1 MTLRRL
7 CLRSVFHFHAIN
19 HQTMYTIIPQ
29 QIPPN
34 KRTEI
39 NEKILFAIN
48 SGKDMIPAESIYNCY
63 TGIGGLHNLKQ
74 SDFNSYHEYAEAK
87 KEFEMGQFFTPH
99 EICRDMVNVLSP
111 SSSEMILDMCC
122 GMGNF
127 FNHLPNQH
135 NAYGFD
141 IDGKAIS
148 VAKYLY
154 PDAHIEKCDIQ
165 QYHPEQHFDAII
177 GNPPFNLKLD
187 FRLSQEY
194 YIDKA
199 YHLLN
204 PAGFLMIIVP
214 ASFMQ
219 NEFWEKSRVSR
230 VNEDFSFIGQTRLS
244 PHAFTS
250 VGVDNFNTKI
260 MVFLR
265 RSQHIEMTPYNT
277 DEFVSMAELKER
289 VKRAREMKHRLRLDL
304 MRETNRI
311 DKEELEHF
319 EYKLA
324 KYMYELKAHK
334 RLNKHIDKATALVTK
349 FRNQK
354 PPENATNEQ
363 MKEWERKKLT
373 TVKVLVTIRKY
384 ITSQNVIPRKGIALV
399 KTSYG
404 FKLKQYAPRLLD
416 KTEHRSASVNN
427 LILGHSKLPMPESVT
442 EENIKQIRA
451 AHKIIHRKQL
461 EHIIQNQ
468 IFSDMQTEDSFA
480 EYLDN
485 ASFMNKDGERCEF
498 TRLQKHDINLVLQ
511 KKYALLNWQQGSGK
525 TAAVYH
531 RAKYLLK
538 YGKVRNV
545 IILSPAIATN
555 MTWAPFLSV
564 NKEQYQVIRTYK
576 DLENVPKGIF
586 LLISTSMVGKL
597 KRDLMR
603 FVKLS
608 SRKLCLIF
616 DESDE
621 TTNPSSQR
629 TRHILSVFRRLKY
642 KILDTGTT
650 TRNNI
655 AELYSQFE
663 LLYNNSVNMTC
674 WCDSIYHENK
684 DKAIECENNSHYGKP
699 FPAFRGH
706 ILFKSCHCPG
716 KATVFG
722 IEKQNQD
729 IYNKEELFELIGK
742 TIITRKFRDF
752 AGEKYRIRT
761 HTVSPSKG
769 EHEVYRVII
778 EEFCRICE
786 LYYNS
791 TGDTKKDAG
800 LRLMRQ
806 IKLLIKACSVPHL
819 ISGYYGDDY
828 PSKTRYIDSLIRKI
842 RGKVAIGCTTLAALE
857 LYEHHIRECFPDRPI
872 YVVKGDVSFKKRQC
886 IVKEFDSTINGI
898 LICTQQSLSSSVNIP
913 SCNDVILESLQWN
926 IPKME
931 QFYFRFIRLDSK
943 EMKDV
948 HYVTYEDSVEQNLM
962 ALVLVKERLNEF
974 IKTGEVKEQSEIFEE
989 FDITMSVIDSLLIRT
1004 KDSEGK
1010 IHISWGSQRIT
1021 D

>member
-1 MTLRRL
+1 
-7 CLRSVFHFHAIN
+7 
-19 HQTMYTIIPQ
+19 
-29 QIPPN
+29 
-34 KRTEI
+34 
-39 NEKILFAIN
+39 
-48 SGKDMIPAESIYNCY
+48 
-63 TGIGGLHNLKQ
+63 
-74 SDFNSYHEYAEAK
+74 
-87 KEFEMGQFFTPH
+87 
-99 EICRDMVNVLSP
+99 
-111 SSSEMILDMCC
+111 
-122 GMGNF
+122 
-127 FNHLPNQH
+127 
-135 NAYGFD
+135 
-141 IDGKAIS
+141 
-148 VAKYLY
+148 
-154 PDAHIEKCDIQ
+154 
-165 QYHPEQHFDAII
+165 
-177 GNPPFNLKLD
+177 
-187 FRLSQEY
+187 
-194 YIDKA
+194 
-199 YHLLN
+199 
-204 PAGFLMIIVP
+204 MIIVP

-219 NEFWEKSRVSR
+219 NEFWEKSRVGR
-230 VNEDFSFIGQTRLS
+230 VNEDFSFIGQTRLA

-265 RSQHIEMTPYNT
+265 RSQHIEMNPYNAE
-277 DEFVSMAELKER
+277 EFVSMAELKER
-289 VKRAREMKHRLRLDL
+289 VKKAREMKHRLRLDL

-324 KYMYELKAHK
+324 KYMYELKAHA
-334 RLNKHIDKATALVTK
+334 RLNKHIDKAVALVTK

-373 TVKVLVTIRKY
+373 TAKVLATIRKY
-384 ITSQNVIPRKGIALV
+384 ITSQNVVPRKEVALV

-416 KTEHRSASVNN
+416 KVEHKAASIND
-427 LILGHSKLPMPESVT
+427 LILDSTVLPMPEITT
-442 EENIKQIRA
+442 EENLRQIRIA
-451 AHKIIHRKQL
+451 KRLIRRKRWL
-461 EHIIQNQ
+461 YDIQNQ
-468 IFSDMQTEDSFA
+468 PFSEMETDDALA

-485 ASFMNKDGERCEF
+485 ATFVNKDGEVCEF
-498 TRLQKHDINLVLQ
+498 TQLQKHDLNLVLQ
-511 KKYALLNWQQGSGK
+511 KRYALLNWQQGSGK

-538 YGKVRNV
+538 YSKVRNV
-545 IILSPAIATN
+545 VILAPAIASN
-555 MTWAPFLSV
+555 MTWTPFLAI
-564 NKEQYQVIRTYK
+564 NKERYRVIRTYK
-576 DLENVPKGIF
+576 DLEDVPRGIF
-586 LLISTSMVGKL
+586 LLLSTSMVGKL

-608 SRKLCLIF
+608 SRKLCLVF

-621 TTNPSSQR
+621 ITNPSSQR
-629 TRHILSVFRRLKY
+629 TKHILAVFRRLKY

-674 WCDSIYHENK
+674 WCDSIYHENR
-684 DKAIECENNSHYGKP
+684 DKEIECERNLHCGEP

-706 ILFKSCHCPG
+706 VLFRACHCPG

-729 IYNKEELFELIGK
+729 VYNKDELFDLIGK

-752 AGEKYRIRT
+752 AGEKYKIRT
-761 HTVSPSKG
+761 HTVSPSEG

-828 PSKTRYIDSLIRKI
+828 PSKTRYIESLIRKMP
-842 RGKVAIGCTTLAALE
+842 GKVAIGCTTLAAFD
-857 LYEHHIRECFPDRPI
+857 LYEKYISERFPDRPI
-872 YVVKGDVSFKKRQC
+872 YVVKGDVAFKKRQS
-886 IVKEFDSTINGI
+886 IVTEFDSTINGI

-913 SCNDVILESLQWN
+913 TCNDVILESLQWN

-962 ALVLVKERLNEF
+962 ALVLTKERLNEF

-989 FDITMSVIDSLLIRT
+989 FDITMSVIDSLLIRST
-1004 KDSEGK
+1004 DSEGK
-1010 IHISWGSQRIT
+1010 IHISWGSQRVT
-1021 D
+1021 S